1 MTYLFI
7 DIDDVVERVVIPTLG
22 DYADD
27 YDVRGIAEAISYYD
41 QEGFR
46 IIDAAQSDD
55 NPKIYWDIVAS
66 HTRGN

>member
-1 MTYLFI
+1 MAYLFI

-27 YDVRGIAEAISYYD
+27 YDVMGIAKAISYYD

-46 IIDAAQSDD
+46 IIDAVQSDD